1 MYGARFLSIS
11 SEWGGA
17 MLTFR
22 GVNIPGKDWILDKRL
37 LSGDKK
43 VTCNPR
49 PYKFHNC
56 FNTILIEFQVP
67 LNAQTWKDVGH
78 RHSVNSGFVFSQCKI
93 LFGRKKT
100 SNDCKV
106 ETQPNFVIFDQKF
119 NQQLKVSKWIRRV
132 IAQGVRQADQ
142 GSYECQVIKDNNHF
156 CFTIF
161 LFFDNDNNDEN
172 DNNPNNNAR
181 FPRSKRLP
189 RKWSWSSSSL
199 RF

>member
-1 MYGARFLSIS
+1 MDQVMDEDRKAAKVAKLVFKVVNKWSGARRGLWNIHRVSFARFLSIS

-67 LNAQTWKDVGH
+67 LNAQT
-78 RHSVNSGFVFSQCKI
+78 
-93 LFGRKKT
+93 
-100 SNDCKV
+100 
-106 ETQPNFVIFDQKF
+106 
-119 NQQLKVSKWIRRV
+119 
-132 IAQGVRQADQ
+132 
-142 GSYECQVIKDNNHF
+142 
-156 CFTIF
+156 
-161 LFFDNDNNDEN
+161 
-172 DNNPNNNAR
+172 
-181 FPRSKRLP
+181 
-189 RKWSWSSSSL
+189 
-199 RF
+199 

>member
-67 LNAQTWKDVGH
+67 LNAQT
-78 RHSVNSGFVFSQCKI
+78 
-93 LFGRKKT
+93 
-100 SNDCKV
+100 
-106 ETQPNFVIFDQKF
+106 
-119 NQQLKVSKWIRRV
+119 
-132 IAQGVRQADQ
+132 
-142 GSYECQVIKDNNHF
+142 
-156 CFTIF
+156 
-161 LFFDNDNNDEN
+161 
-172 DNNPNNNAR
+172 
-181 FPRSKRLP
+181 
-189 RKWSWSSSSL
+189 
-199 RF
+199 